1 MVVKAFI
8 LNLLEVNNLSKSF
21 KDFQAVKEL
30 SFSIE
35 KGDVYGFLGP
45 NGAGKSTTLRM
56 ILGLIYPSSGEIK
69 FRGEVI
75 QKNSR
80 KYLQHI
86 GALIERPDF
95 YENLSAWNNLN
106 LFAQLAKV
114 ENRKS
119 RIQEVLEEVKLW
131 DRRGSRVKSYSQG
144 MKQRLGIAQALLHKP
159 ELIILDEPSNGLDP
173 QGQSDMRQLIKRINK
188 DMGITVIISSHI
200 LAEIEL
206 IANRMLI
213 INKGQKLK
221 EGGVHELMGADDLK
235 IELKSNDTEK
245 LQQWLG
251 DHNYNVELMASKI
264 RVKLAENEIPDLMK
278 KLGSS
283 GLSVYEIKQ
292 LRTLEE
298 YFINLTK

>member
-1 MVVKAFI
+1 MT
-8 LNLLEVNNLSKSF
+8 LLEVNNLSKSF
-21 KDFQAVKEL
+21 KDFQAVDNL

-56 ILGLIYPSSGEIK
+56 ILGLIYPSSGEIIFDGQK
-69 FRGEVI
+69 IEKYKRG
-75 QKNSR
+75 
-80 KYLQHI
+80 YLQNI

-95 YENLSAWNNLN
+95 YENLSAYNNLK
-106 LFAQLAKV
+106 LFAKLSKV
-114 ENRKS
+114 ENPKV

-131 DRRGSRVKSYSQG
+131 DRKDSRVKSYSQG

-173 QGQSDMRQLIKRINK
+173 QGQADMRELIKRISQELN
-188 DMGITVIISSHI
+188 ITIIISSHI

-206 IANRMLI
+206 VANRMII
-213 INKGQKLK
+213 INRGKKIA
-221 EGGVHELMGADDLK
+221 EG
-235 IELKSNDTEK
+235 
-245 LQQWLG
+245 
-251 DHNYNVELMASKI
+251 NVQELMATDDLRVELKTKEPEKLIQLVSENGFESDMVGEKVQ
-264 RVKLAENEIPDLMK
+264 VKLAESDIPNLVSK
-278 KLGSS
+278 IQTAGIEL
-283 GLSVYEIKQ
+283 YELKQ